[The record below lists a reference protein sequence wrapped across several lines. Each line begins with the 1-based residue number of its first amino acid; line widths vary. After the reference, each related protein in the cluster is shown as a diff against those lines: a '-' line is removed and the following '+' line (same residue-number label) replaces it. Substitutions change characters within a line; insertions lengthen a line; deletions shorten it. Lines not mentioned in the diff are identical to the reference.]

1 MFRVTMLGSSN
12 SMLNYIISGESK
24 YYDLSEQAAS
34 GLRVIKPSDD
44 SFATKSILDVNSQM
58 NKLDNYLNNMALAQ
72 NELDVLD
79 GSLSSLTDLVE
90 KATELTTQASNGTY
104 SNENMDYI
112 KIQID
117 QVIESVIDLAN
128 TEYNGTYIFSGTA
141 TSTKTYTINQTT
153 GNITYNGT
161 PATSDY
167 QRYTTISD
175 GVTVSINTTGDQV
188 FGSYTAEVP
197 DDPGTTTVNEYAPEV
212 AAGLL
217 GTLKQISN
225 ALGDHDPATVSNCLS
240 GLKTAL
246 DTVSVNRTKFASVSN
261 RFQITENSIKTTKT
275 QLEAYKSDLRDAD
288 LSDVLSDLTA
298 QETALKATYSITSS
312 LLSGS
317 SLLDYL

>member
-1 MFRVTMLGSSN
+1 MFRVTMLGSAN
-12 SMLNYIISGESK
+12 SMLNYIIGGESK
-24 YYDLSEQAAS
+24 YYELSEQAAS

-58 NKLDNYLNNMALAQ
+58 NKLNSYLNNMALAQ

-79 GSLSSLTDLVE
+79 GTLSSLTNLVE
-90 KATELTTQASNGTY
+90 KATELTAQASNGTY
-104 SNENMDYI
+104 SNEDMDYI

-141 TSTKTYTINQTT
+141 TSTKTYTTNPAT

-161 PATSDY
+161 PVTDDY
-167 QRYTTISD
+167 QRCTTISD
-175 GVTVSINTTGDQV
+175 GVAVSINTTGDQV
-188 FGSYTAEVP
+188 FGSYTAEIAGSP
-197 DDPGTTTVNEYAPEV
+197 PTPEV
-212 AAGLL
+212 AVGLL

-225 ALGDHDPATVSNCLS
+225 ALGNHNQAAVSNRLS
-240 GLKTAL
+240 GLGTAL

-261 RFQITENSIKTTKT
+261 RFQITENSINTTKT
-275 QLEAYKSDLRDAD
+275 QLESYKSDLRDAD

>member
-1 MFRVTMLGSSN
+1 MFRVTMLGSAN
-12 SMLNYIISGESK
+12 SMLNYIIGGESK
-24 YYDLSEQAAS
+24 YYELSEQAAS

-58 NKLDNYLNNMALAQ
+58 NKLNSYLNNMALAQ

-79 GSLSSLTDLVE
+79 GTLSSLTNLVE
-90 KATELTTQASNGTY
+90 KATELTAQASNGTY
-104 SNENMDYI
+104 SNEDMDYI

-141 TSTKTYTINQTT
+141 TSTKTYTTNPAT

-161 PATSDY
+161 PVTDDY
-167 QRYTTISD
+167 QRCTTISD
-175 GVTVSINTTGDQV
+175 GVAVSINTTGDQV
-188 FGSYTAEVP
+188 FGSYTAEIAGSP
-197 DDPGTTTVNEYAPEV
+197 PTPEV
-212 AAGLL
+212 AVGLL

-225 ALGDHDPATVSNCLS
+225 ALGNHNQAAVSNRLS
-240 GLKTAL
+240 GLGTAL

-275 QLEAYKSDLRDAD
+275 QLESYKSDLRDAD